1 MNLESSS
8 SDSWSCGGVSEEH
21 CSESGENWFISG
33 LVEDEGSPGGRGSSL
48 LDLVLVQVD
57 GDKDVVGLVT
67 GKACLVAHSST

>member
-1 MNLESSS
+1 M
-8 SDSWSCGGVSEEH
+8 SEEH

-33 LVEDEGSPGGRGSSL
+33 LVWPPASPGGRGSSL

-57 GDKDVVGLVT
+57 GEREEVGLVT